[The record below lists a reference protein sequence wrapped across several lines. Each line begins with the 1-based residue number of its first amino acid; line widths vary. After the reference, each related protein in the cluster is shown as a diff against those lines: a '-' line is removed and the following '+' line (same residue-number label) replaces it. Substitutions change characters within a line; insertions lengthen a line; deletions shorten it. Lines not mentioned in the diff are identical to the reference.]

1 MIGFLRA
8 NPAVAGMAMLTTI
21 ATLVL
26 GAIGIY
32 MSRAGMSLRPIVF
45 MAVFFGIVIG
55 PQFAF
60 HLAQALGAIPK
71 RELAWT
77 FGKDRPHPGWT
88 EQEAALR
95 AEDGRF
101 ADPASVFGPNVDR
114 DLVTDLRRAGPDLP
128 FGSAEVAAM
137 GIIPP
142 TSSAMVARYADH
154 AAAERAAAQYLMM
167 AAGVVPPRGADGTM
181 TVTRPQGDVAKA
193 VVAGRTLV
201 VLTGPDDAALAERL
215 RSSRV
220 VSPVPQTAFVPTET
234 ATPEARDFWLYRP
247 PVLIASVLALVVIAS
262 LWFFRGAAWAA
273 TVAAREG
280 VAPQPSD
287 ALRQQLLG
295 VGALD
300 VPLDVREQSDGRI
313 AVTWRFADAKWV
325 DLARAH
331 GMRRTHRILLELDE
345 RSRTVYPTEQQSRLD
360 WSAGANG
367 GGVEWSTMMGIVF
380 FQVEHQRVF
389 GLQLDERGRFVPKVS
404 YAYTFNLQEMKAPL
418 ISAVTEAGWQWRP
431 TLWQGPAWM
440 RWLTH

>member
-1 MIGFLRA
+1 
-8 NPAVAGMAMLTTI
+8 
-21 ATLVL
+21 
-26 GAIGIY
+26 
-32 MSRAGMSLRPIVF
+32 
-45 MAVFFGIVIG
+45 
-55 PQFAF
+55 
-60 HLAQALGAIPK
+60 
-71 RELAWT
+71 
-77 FGKDRPHPGWT
+77 
-88 EQEAALR
+88 
-95 AEDGRF
+95 
-101 ADPASVFGPNVDR
+101 
-114 DLVTDLRRAGPDLP
+114 
-128 FGSAEVAAM
+128 
-137 GIIPP
+137 
-142 TSSAMVARYADH
+142 MVARYADH

-181 TVTRPQGDVAKA
+181 TVTRPQGDIAKA

-220 VSPVPQTAFVPTET
+220 VSPVPQAAFVPTET

-280 VAPQPSD
+280 VLPRPSD

-295 VGALD
+295 VGELD

-380 FQVEHQRVF
+380 FQLEHQRVF
-389 GLQLDERGRFVPKVS
+389 GLQLDERGRFVPKLS